1 MKNSIVLATAVAAV
15 LTSGIAAADLSANA
29 GVFSNYIWRGVT
41 QTSDEASGQG
51 GIDWGNDSGV
61 YAGTWVSNFDFA
73 ESDVSDNGYE
83 MDVYA
88 GYAGEAGDIGYDV
101 GVITYQYPTTPGANF
116 TELYASGSFSG
127 ITVGVALTVD
137 KASGIT
143 SSAGDDDIYLHAGYD
158 FAMNGVDYSVYVG
171 DYSFDASSAG
181 DYSHYG
187 ASLSK
192 DGFSFAVDKNDI
204 EGSIGGADTD
214 AVRFTVGYS
223 KDFAL

>member
-15 LTSGIAAADLSANA
+15 LTSGVAAADLSANA
-29 GVFSNYIWRGVT
+29 SIFSNYIWRGVT
-41 QTSDEASGQG
+41 QTADEASGQG
-51 GIDWGNDSGV
+51 GIDWSDDSGV
-61 YAGTWVSNFDFA
+61 YAGTWLSNLDG
-73 ESDVSDNGYE
+73 SSGYE

-101 GVITYQYPTTPGANF
+101 GVITYQYPIDTSLNF

-127 ITVGVALTVD
+127 ITVGAALTVD
-137 KASGIT
+137 KA
-143 SSAGDDDIYLHAGYD
+143 GDGDDTDDIYLHAGYD
-158 FAMNGVDYSVYVG
+158 FAMNGVDYGVYVG
-171 DYSFDASSAG
+171 DYSFDADSSG

-204 EGSIGGADTD
+204 DGGTADN
-214 AVRFTVGYS
+214 VRFTVGYS
-223 KDFAL
+223 KDFEL